1 MSMSETKLYYRKS
14 LDEETKHFDPILK
27 PELHTL
33 YTARAARLRLLS
45 EGHELKSYLQLA
57 ADISQAQSSLLEL
70 ESTSADMSSLTLANG
85 RLDVVT
91 IARKGDWCR
100 YLDPLLSQ
108 IDSSAPEATHPHLG
122 TLKAMP
128 HEERVEAGVSLV
140 QGSFNLVDAALAPF
154 IWAALSLDIALAART
169 VEAPL
174 ATGHEHHNC
183 PVCGGVPVASLILT
197 GERQGSRYLHCSL
210 CESEWHMVRAKCT
223 NCDQSEHLDYLSFE
237 STDAAVRAESCGD
250 CHSYLKVV
258 SHVQDPSLEV
268 VADDLA
274 TLALDAAVTAEGYGR
289 TGLNPFAIPTVDS
302 EASF

>member
-1 MSMSETKLYYRKS
+1 MSETKLYYRKS

-27 PELHTL
+27 PALHEL

-45 EGHELKSYLQLA
+45 EEHELKSYLQLA
-57 ADISQAQSSLLEL
+57 ADISQAQSSLLDL
-70 ESTSADMSSLTLANG
+70 ESTSTDMSSLTLANG
-85 RLDVVT
+85 CLDVIA
-91 IARKGDWCR
+91 IARKSDWCH
-100 YLDPLLSQ
+100 YLEALLSQ
-108 IDSSAPEATHPHLG
+108 IDSSAPEATRPHLE
-122 TLKAMP
+122 TLKTMP
-128 HEERVEAGVSLV
+128 HEDRIEAGVLLA
-140 QGSFNLVDAALAPF
+140 QGSFNQIHAALAPF
-154 IWAALSLDIALAART
+154 IWAALSSAIAVAARK

-183 PVCGGVPVASLILT
+183 PVCDGTPVASLIHT

-223 NCDQSEHLDYLSFE
+223 NCDNSENLDYLSFE

-250 CHSYLKVV
+250 CHSYLKVI

-274 TLALDAAVTAEGYGR
+274 TLRLDAAVTAEGYGR
-289 TGLNPFAIPTVDS
+289 TGLNPFALPTAES
-302 EASF
+302 